1 MKPGSFTES
10 QTKPSQNCWAANKS
24 GIPASTFCGAVRDL
38 TMLTVPIVTSIDEEI
53 KLAEAEKHMIQNN
66 KSNSQKTK
74 NPPEECGYTPEVV
87 INTLNSS

>member
-1 MKPGSFTES
+1 
-10 QTKPSQNCWAANKS
+10 
-24 GIPASTFCGAVRDL
+24 
-38 TMLTVPIVTSIDEEI
+38 MLTVPIVTSIDEEI